1 MRILLGI
8 VILGFGYLFQVENDQ
23 QSVNVTIPFWGKTGP
38 LSIGTIAIV
47 SAFSGILLCGV
58 SSFLKKVRNRIAYI
72 RSLNGPPPSSHSDLG
87 HHG

>member
-8 VILGFGYLFQVENDQ
+8 IIVGFGYLFQVENDQ
-23 QSVNVTIPFWGKTGP
+23 QAVSVNIPFWGKTGP

-58 SSFLKKVRNRIAYI
+58 FSLLKKVRNRITYI
-72 RSLNGPPPSSHSDLG
+72 RSLSGSPSSNTDLG